1 MHELP
6 VTQNILDIAL
16 RYAGDAKKI
25 TRINLVIGDL
35 SSIVGE
41 SVKFYWDMMSK
52 DTIAEG
58 ADLHFI
64 RIKIRF
70 RCGEC
75 MHEFGQDDSKEFAC
89 PKCGSK
95 KVQVIAGNEFRMDSI
110 EVE

>member
-16 RYAGDAKKI
+16 RYAGGAKKI

-35 SSIVGE
+35 SSIVGD
-41 SVKFYWDMMSK
+41 SVKFYWDMLSK

-64 RIKIRF
+64 RIKTRF
-70 RCGEC
+70 QCSEC
-75 MHEFGQDDSKEFAC
+75 NHEFEQGDRVEFTC
-89 PKCGSK
+89 PECGSK
-95 KVQVIAGNEFRMDSI
+95 KVQVIAGKEFRMDSI

>member
-6 VTQNILDIAL
+6 VTQSILDIAL
-16 RYAGDAKKI
+16 RHAGKASRI

-41 SVKFYWDMMSK
+41 SVKFYWDMLSK

-58 ADLHFI
+58 ANLHFRRI
-64 RIKIRF
+64 RTRF
-70 RCGEC
+70 NCADCE
-75 MHEFGQDDSKEFAC
+75 HKYEPTDSKDFIC
-89 PKCGSK
+89 PECGSE
-95 KVQVIAGNEFRMDSI
+95 QVRIIAGKEFKMESI

>member
-16 RYAGDAKKI
+16 RHAGDAKKI

-35 SSIVGE
+35 SSVVGD
-41 SVKFYWDMMSK
+41 SVKFYWDMLSK
-52 DTIAEG
+52 ETIAEG

-64 RIKIRF
+64 RIKTRF
-70 RCGEC
+70 RCSVC
-75 MHEFGQDDSKEFAC
+75 NHEFEQSNSKGFTC
-89 PKCGSK
+89 PKCSSK
-95 KVQVIAGNEFRMDSI
+95 KVQVVAGKEFRMDSI

>member
-16 RYAGDAKKI
+16 RYAEDSRKI

-35 SSIVGE
+35 SSIVGD
-41 SVKFYWDMMSK
+41 SVKFYWDMLSK

-58 ADLHFI
+58 ADLNFI
-64 RIKIRF
+64 RIKTRF
-70 RCGEC
+70 RCSECKHEYNQGERE
-75 MHEFGQDDSKEFAC
+75 EFTC
-89 PKCGSK
+89 PKCGSQ
-95 KVQVIAGNEFRMDSI
+95 KVQIVAGKEFRMDSI

>member
-16 RYAGDAKKI
+16 RHAGNANKI

-35 SSIVGE
+35 SSVVGD
-41 SVKFYWDMMSK
+41 SVKFYWDMLSK
-52 DTIAEG
+52 GTIAEG

-64 RIKIRF
+64 RIKTRF
-70 RCGEC
+70 RCSEC
-75 MHEFGQDDSKEFAC
+75 HHEFEQGNSGGFICSKC
-89 PKCGSK
+89 SSK
-95 KVQVIAGNEFRMDSI
+95 KIQVVAGKEFRMDSI